1 MRKKGGAFWSTFFIF
16 LEIFKCRQET
26 NRNCG
31 WELELKRGAS
41 ALLLTLQSLSLSVSL
56 SL

>member
-1 MRKKGGAFWSTFFIF
+1 MRKKGGAFCSTLFFVS

-31 WELELKRGAS
+31 WELELKRAS
-41 ALLLTLQSLSLSVSL
+41 ALLLTLQSLSLSL